1 MDQHQNECDAIG
13 NYKLWNLR
21 MDNMHEYG
29 KSWRKFKKK
38 FRIEI
43 NGKLQFW
50 EYVSMYN
57 LENHKDKI
65 AFREGIFFKSVTN
78 FKNKLGTFFVF

>member
-21 MDNMHEYG
+21 MDNMHKYG

-57 LENHKDKI
+57 FGESQRQDCILRRKK
-65 AFREGIFFKSVTN
+65 FQKC
-78 FKNKLGTFFVF
+78 NKFLK